1 MPIYSYV
8 CKDCG
13 EKFDLLVGVTAE
25 KEELKCKKCGSKKII
40 RQMSGFSVGQSSG
53 SSSDS
58 SSGPSCSPGTCPYGS
73 PCSPG

>member
-25 KEELKCKKCGSKKII
+25 REELKCKKCGSNNITNEVT
-40 RQMSGFSVGQSSG
+40 GFNIAKTSSSG
-53 SSSDS
+53 SDS
-58 SSGPSCSPGTCPYGS
+58 ICPADTCPMRAK
-73 PCSPG
+73 CQTR